1 MIIVPQALCCWSL
14 EISLPIWIHFL
25 GAIHRHDK
33 CTYTYRGLYLHILCQ
48 KIKMIK
54 NSSKQFKSLYH
65 GFCFVLFFKLLLLSL
80 LCIFPS
86 LALGRRVT
94 HFVMSITLVSV
105 LVASALLNDYQLW
118 FLSVVRPVFLSHVA
132 LNHVQLHAYMLHT
145 YSCILCEHLNI
156 YIACT
161 NINVLVWRRTKRVYK
176 I

>member
-1 MIIVPQALCCWSL
+1 MTHFGNPARAFILEPASLVINTQLPWDYSYSTTSQTTTRVPAG
-14 EISLPIWIHFL
+14 ISPREFL
-25 GAIHRHDK
+25 
-33 CTYTYRGLYLHILCQ
+33 
-48 KIKMIK
+48 
-54 NSSKQFKSLYH
+54 SSSIDL
-65 GFCFVLFFKLLLLSL
+65 GFFCVCFVLFFKLLLLSL

-118 FLSVVRPVFLSHVA
+118 FLSAARPVFLSDVA